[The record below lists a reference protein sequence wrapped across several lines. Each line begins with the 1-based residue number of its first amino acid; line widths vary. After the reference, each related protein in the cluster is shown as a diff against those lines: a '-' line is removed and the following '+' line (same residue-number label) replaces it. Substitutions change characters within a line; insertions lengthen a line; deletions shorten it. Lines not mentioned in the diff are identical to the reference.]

1 MACIAVGINVVVY
14 DGMLLEQ
21 PTKVVPQAKIHFV
34 EVSTSSF
41 GFVAS
46 LYFVGFI
53 PFLFGF
59 ISIWYGTAIL
69 LCRHSKVL
77 GRLKHW
83 TMISLPLAI
92 YIDVIFPT
100 LASMSS
106 PRRARKHP

>member
-46 LYFVGFI
+46 LY
-53 PFLFGF
+53 L
-59 ISIWYGTAIL
+59 
-69 LCRHSKVL
+69 
-77 GRLKHW
+77 
-83 TMISLPLAI
+83 
-92 YIDVIFPT
+92 
-100 LASMSS
+100 
-106 PRRARKHP
+106 

>member
-21 PTKVVPQAKIHFV
+21 STKVVPQAKIHFV

-83 TMISLPLAI
+83 TMISIIGNLSRCNISHFSINVLPEAG
-92 YIDVIFPT
+92 
-100 LASMSS
+100 
-106 PRRARKHP
+106 